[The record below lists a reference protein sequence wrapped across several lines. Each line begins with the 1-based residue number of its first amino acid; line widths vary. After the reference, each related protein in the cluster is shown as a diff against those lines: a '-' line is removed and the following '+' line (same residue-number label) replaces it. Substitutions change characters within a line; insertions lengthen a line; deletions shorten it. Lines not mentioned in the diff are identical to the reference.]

1 MPSTNLGPY
10 NKPRSTSSNRNQS
23 HEIYQS
29 PYYQKNLEGQ
39 YINQATDKLFAGFFA
54 ELKRL
59 GINQYILTADELG
72 ISELE
77 KGFNIIPNKA
87 TEDLEFRRARLLNRN
102 TTKPPFTL
110 EYLKQKLDSV
120 LGAGSYS
127 AQVDYPNYTLTVECN
142 ARDANWF
149 TEISIV
155 VGQIIP
161 ANIVYI
167 SKPLLT
173 KTISLAELIDYA
185 TQISNYRLGT
195 TWILGK
201 KPFITNEAGGQLKP
215 QEVRSLAQAY
225 LNDIANFSAQDVAK
239 VKINGTVEIT
249 DFTIKQAT
257 GAEANIEYAVEPG
270 TVTEIN
276 QIALYNAAGELL
288 ENASVYVP
296 VVSRIIVRHKITIKE
311 SE

>member
-1 MPSTNLGPY
+1 MYQSFHRLTQHPY
-10 NKPRSTSSNRNQS
+10 NTTQNSNA
-23 HEIYQS
+23 IYQS
-29 PYYQKNLEGQ
+29 PYYQKKLEAQ
-39 YINQATDKLFAGFFA
+39 YISQATDKLFAGFFA
-54 ELKRL
+54 ELNRL
-59 GINQYILTADELG
+59 KINQYILTADELG

-77 KGFNIIPNKA
+77 KGFNIIPNTA
-87 TEDLEFRRARLLNRN
+87 AEDLEFRRARLLNRN

-110 EYLKQKLDSV
+110 KYLKHKLDDI
-120 LGAGSYS
+120 LGAGNYS
-127 AQVDYPNYTLTVECN
+127 TQVDYPNYTLTVECS

-149 TEISIV
+149 TEITIV

-161 ANIVYI
+161 ANIIYI

-195 TWILGK
+195 SWILSQ
-201 KPFITNEAGGQLKP
+201 KPFITNEAGSQLKP
-215 QEVRSLAQAY
+215 QEVISMTQAY
-225 LNDIANFSAQDVAK
+225 LNDIAKFSAQDVAK
-239 VKINGTVEIT
+239 VKINNTVEIT

-270 TVTEIN
+270 TVTEIK
-276 QIALYNAAGELL
+276 QITLYNAQGEEL
-288 ENASVYVP
+288 ESATVYVP
-296 VVSRIIVRHKITIKE
+296 VVSRIIIRHKITIKE